1 MLDERNNASISANVI
16 LAGEK
21 RHRKKRRRRRKRQTE
36 IVSGVEMA
44 SASVQNNVPIET
56 SSPCSYVSLPGIP
69 SNAHKRNAME
79 KKTLAKSTR
88 KTRKKMN

>member
-1 MLDERNNASISANVI
+1 MLDGRNSASISANLR
-16 LAGEK
+16 LAGKEKSTGK
-21 RHRKKRRRRRKRQTE
+21 RHRRRKRYTE